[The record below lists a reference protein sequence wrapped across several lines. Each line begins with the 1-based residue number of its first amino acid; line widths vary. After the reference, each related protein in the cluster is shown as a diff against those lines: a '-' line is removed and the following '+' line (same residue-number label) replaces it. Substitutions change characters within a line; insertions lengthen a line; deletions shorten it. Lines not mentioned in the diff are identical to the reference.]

1 MNAEFEFEFAGPRR
15 SGIAAR
21 RNPAPTAWSG
31 AAKGRGGVTSY
42 RGIEMGLFLR
52 ILTGILFV
60 SLFAGVL
67 LTIVL
72 LKMGASDGSLWW

>member
-1 MNAEFEFEFAGPRR
+1 
-15 SGIAAR
+15 
-21 RNPAPTAWSG
+21 
-31 AAKGRGGVTSY
+31 
-42 RGIEMGLFLR
+42 MGLFLR

-72 LKMGASDGSLWW
+72 LKMGASGGSLWW

>member
-1 MNAEFEFEFAGPRR
+1 M
-15 SGIAAR
+15 AACA
-21 RNPAPTAWSG
+21 NPAPTVWSR
-31 AAKGRGGVTSY
+31 AASARGGATNY

-72 LKMGASDGSLWW
+72 LKMGASDGSLWG